1 METSEFLTIGECMLW
16 NNSEFVFAYLK
27 TPNSSAYIAT
37 SSAAA
42 VVTPKFSLIKED
54 VSITAK
60 EFSGVTPLV
69 EYHPKIYCVRG

>member
-1 METSEFLTIGECMLW
+1 MLW

-54 VSITAK
+54 VSITDRA
-60 EFSGVTPLV
+60 FSGLTPSV
-69 EYHPKIYCVRG
+69 EYHPKIYCIVG